1 VQVPGCPTCGWVWS
15 DDNAPGNQR
24 GGRWVPDNYPPTPGG
39 HPWGELGSRFEG
51 WPRALDI
58 DDGRGRKNGG
68 AGATIPMEDQCPRT
82 LRIRQDGG
90 QFGRGTLLS
99 VLGLVSLDTSF
110 TEVSACYRQCLSRFG
125 RPSHLT

>member
-68 AGATIPMEDQCPRT
+68 
-82 LRIRQDGG
+82 
-90 QFGRGTLLS
+90 GRALLS
-99 VLGLVSLDTSF
+99 RWQTNARGRCASARMEASLD
-110 TEVSACYRQCLSRFG
+110 EEHCYRCWGWCRWI
-125 RPSHLT
+125 RHLPRCPHVTVNVSPALADHPT